1 MTFQITIENS
11 DIHFDIAENE
21 TILSAIQRAGYD
33 APYSCNKGIC
43 GNCKGSILSGNCQSM
58 SASDGISKEELA
70 QGQALFCV
78 AKANSNLVIQAA
90 RITKKDEMVC
100 KEFKLKIFKLI
111 SAADDVTI
119 VQLRMPIG
127 QRAKFKAGQFL
138 EVMMPNG
145 QKRSYSLANAPSA
158 DTIELHI
165 RHVPQGKFSSEYLP
179 SLKVGD
185 ILNIEFPKGD
195 FYLRPGNSPIIL
207 LASGTGFAPI
217 QSILTVLEKND
228 QIGLA
233 TLYWVARSKKDLYA
247 LDKIKKIQESHPEFR
262 FIPVLSE
269 PTESDN
275 WQGRQ
280 GFVHQAVLDDFESL
294 ENHMVY
300 ACGAPIMVQSAKK
313 DFSSLKKLSPEQF
326 FSDAFV

>member
-1 MTFQITIENS
+1 MTFQITIDNT
-11 DIHFDIAENE
+11 DIQFDIAENE

-43 GNCKGSILSGNCQSM
+43 GNCKGSILSGACQNM

-70 QGQALFCV
+70 QGQVLFCV
-78 AKANSNLVIQAA
+78 AKANSDLVIQAA
-90 RITKKDEMVC
+90 RITKKDELTC
-100 KEFKLKIFKLI
+100 KQFKLKIFKLI
-111 SAADDVTI
+111 AAADDVTI

-138 EVMMPNG
+138 EITMPDG
-145 QKRSYSLANAPSA
+145 QKRSYSMANAPSA

-165 RHVPQGKFSSEYLP
+165 RHVPEGKFSTQYLP

-185 ILNIEFPKGD
+185 VLTIEFPKGD
-195 FYLRPGNSPIIL
+195 FYLRPSDAPIIL

-217 QSILTVLEKND
+217 QSILSVLEKNK

-233 TLYWVARSKKDLYA
+233 TLYWGARSKKDLYA
-247 LDKIKKIQESHPEFR
+247 LDKIKKIQEDHPEFK

-269 PTESDN
+269 PSPSEQ
-275 WQGRQ
+275 WLGRQ

-300 ACGAPIMVQSAKK
+300 ACGVPIMVQSAKK
-313 DFSSLKKLSPEQF
+313 DFSSLKKLPPEQF